1 MREERDKIERRRWE
15 EEETSKRK
23 RKRGREGRE

>member
-1 MREERDKIERRRWE
+1 MREERDKIERRWE